1 MARIKNKSS
10 KFELRRGAKRSE
22 TRSLAFVLGRRPSAP
37 EAFNKGKLNENT
49 GQTHAIR
56 GLFQGE
62 LVNEWHRVAC
72 GG

>member
-1 MARIKNKSS
+1 M
-10 KFELRRGAKRSE
+10 
-22 TRSLAFVLGRRPSAP
+22 P